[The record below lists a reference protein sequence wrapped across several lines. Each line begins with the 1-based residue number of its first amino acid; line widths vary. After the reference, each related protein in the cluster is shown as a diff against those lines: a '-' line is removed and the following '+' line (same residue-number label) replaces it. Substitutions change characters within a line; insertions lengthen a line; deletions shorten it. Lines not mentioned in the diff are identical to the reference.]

1 MKKKQRIISVLT
13 LAISFL
19 VVNHVSALTYQN
31 STNVD
36 FTINPTISMTLS
48 GDLIIDNLTPGSS
61 GDSNIITVNVST
73 NASHGYYLSAT
84 VGDSSSASSN
94 HNTSLN
100 HSDNSNYKFNSLSS
114 NVSSLSGFSDNQW
127 GYSYC
132 NSTNDCTNA
141 SNWISG
147 SQGSTS
153 SGYNGLPLDNDD
165 NGATGVT
172 LVDTTSPLVDSSIKF
187 KIGAK
192 ASNTQAAGT
201 YTNTINFYSV
211 SYVTPDAI
219 MQDLNEAWCTTT
231 PSLVQ
236 DSRDGTLYHI
246 QRLAD
251 GNCWMLDNL
260 AIDLTDPTVQANL
273 TESTT
278 NASNTTL
285 GYLKNGGGSTDSSS
299 PLYKYAKSGVSTDWS
314 GGNSYSIP
322 LINMNSK
329 DTIPQG
335 NDPMASEVLAGN
347 WKVGGY
353 YNYCA
358 ASAGSYCYGD
368 GANAGTSSGDTVED
382 ICPVG
387 WRIPTGSSNGEY
399 RILAEAISGVS
410 GNLSG
415 DNYFAYRGFLNLP
428 LSGHFRDNS
437 TGNQGESGSFWSSTR
452 KDDENVYDLLLGTIT
467 ARPSNYHYR
476 YSGYSVRCILN
487 KTMQHAT
494 RASLASAM
502 PNVGDSTTLTDTR
515 DGQKYTVAKLAD
527 GKYWMT
533 TNLNI
538 AGGTAL
544 SSTDTDV
551 SNDYIANFTTS
562 NNLTKSGNTIV
573 LPESS
578 TTGFLTNNY
587 SYVYNTGNTTSD
599 CVDPGCYSYYSW
611 DATTLGSGRS
621 ISDDNTDA
629 PYSICPKG
637 WHLPTT
643 YYGINSSNDYNALL
657 IALGGSSAIQKYDDS
672 TIPTGTTMY
681 NTFTGLPYNY
691 LLTGRYHYDSFS
703 YGESVGY
710 YWSAT
715 SYYDDTHARFFRI
728 DSTNQSVDA
737 AYASDRR
744 LGFAIRCLYGC

>member
-329 DTIPQG
+329 DTIPIQWRVKFWLEIG
-335 NDPMASEVLAGN
+335 KWVGIIIIVLLRLAHTAMAMELMQEQAPVIQ
-347 WKVGGY
+347 WKIY
-353 YNYCA
+353 A
-358 ASAGSYCYGD
+358 QSD
-368 GANAGTSSGDTVED
+368 
-382 ICPVG
+382 
-387 WRIPTGSSNGEY
+387 GEY
-399 RILAEAISGVS
+399 QPVA
-410 GNLSG
+410 
-415 DNYFAYRGFLNLP
+415 
-428 LSGHFRDNS
+428 
-437 TGNQGESGSFWSSTR
+437 QMESIES
-452 KDDENVYDLLLGTIT
+452 LLK
-467 ARPSNYHYR
+467 PS
-476 YSGYSVRCILN
+476 
-487 KTMQHAT
+487 QE
-494 RASLASAM
+494 SLAIFQ
-502 PNVGDSTTLTDTR
+502 V
-515 DGQKYTVAKLAD
+515 
-527 GKYWMT
+527 
-533 TNLNI
+533 I
-538 AGGTAL
+538 
-544 SSTDTDV
+544 
-551 SNDYIANFTTS
+551 
-562 NNLTKSGNTIV
+562 TI
-573 LPESS
+573 
-578 TTGFLTNNY
+578 
-587 SYVYNTGNTTSD
+587 
-599 CVDPGCYSYYSW
+599 
-611 DATTLGSGRS
+611 
-621 ISDDNTDA
+621 
-629 PYSICPKG
+629 
-637 WHLPTT
+637 LPTVV
-643 YYGINSSNDYNALL
+643 S
-657 IALGGSSAIQKYDDS
+657 
-672 TIPTGTTMY
+672 
-681 NTFTGLPYNY
+681 
-691 LLTGRYHYDSFS
+691 
-703 YGESVGY
+703 
-710 YWSAT
+710 
-715 SYYDDTHARFFRI
+715 
-728 DSTNQSVDA
+728 
-737 AYASDRR
+737 
-744 LGFAIRCLYGC
+744 